1 MKMSDVC
8 FMLHESVAD
17 DQQQRGIC
25 WQVRNDAYIPIKH
38 PQIKDA
44 VPRNNL
50 EGILE
55 SLNQL
60 PNGVPGRI
68 DKERNSTFRI
78 FKGKMSRGEYFPRIV
93 RPIFG
98 EGSIQRGQTLWK
110 FAEQDSLR
118 NIQKQEEILIEIL
131 ETIFRSIHPDE
142 NNFHV
147 YGHQIR
153 NLLILANTE
162 VESSLTAILQANSIA
177 PFSQFF
183 TTRDYVRLKDILRLS
198 EFEVALSHYPWLPTF
213 SPFRDWEEAQ
223 PTKSLLW
230 YNAYNRIKHNRES
243 EFQEAKLLY
252 SINSVIAVHI
262 LLVSQFG
269 NFATY
274 NPYFSFS
281 KEPLWARE
289 ELYIPPED
297 PENWVPVNLVL

>member
-1 MKMSDVC
+1 
-8 FMLHESVAD
+8 MLYESEAD
-17 DQQQRGIC
+17 DQNKRGIC
-25 WQVRNDAYIPIKH
+25 WQVRDDAYIPIKH

-44 VPRNNL
+44 VPRSNL

-60 PNGVPGRI
+60 PNRAPGRI
-68 DKERNSTFRI
+68 DKEKNSLFCI

-98 EGSIQRGQTLWK
+98 ENRIQRGQTLWK
-110 FAEQDSLR
+110 FAEQNSLR

-131 ETIFRSIHPDE
+131 ETIFRCIHPDE

-153 NLLILANTE
+153 NLLILATTE

-177 PFSQFF
+177 PLSQFF
-183 TTRDYVRLKDILRLS
+183 TTRDYVKLKDILRLS
-198 EFEVALSHYPWLPTF
+198 EFEVTLSHYPWLPTF
-213 SPFRDWEEAQ
+213 SPFRDWKEAQ

-230 YNAYNRIKHNRES
+230 YNAYNGIKHYRES
-243 EFQEAKLLY
+243 EFQEAKLLF
-252 SINSVIAVHI
+252 SINSLIAVHI

-269 NFATY
+269 NYATY
-274 NPYFSFS
+274 NPYFRFS
-281 KEPLWARE
+281 KEPLWPRE

-297 PENWVPVNLVL
+297 PENWVPINLVL